1 MTKIIVVSYRKITIM
16 MIMMK
21 MKITATKATV
31 TITTTKNNKTILG
44 IYHEGYLLKNE
55 KRACA
60 SASASASAC
69 PYERK
74 RMSECEGS
82 LYTECS
88 YECQRCIRTDVSPR
102 GRDLARPFTQVGTI
116 VLKKSPLPRHRRPS
130 LVSRRRKAR
139 SK

>member
-1 MTKIIVVSYRKITIM
+1 MKIKII
-16 MIMMK
+16 
-21 MKITATKATV
+21 ATKATMII
-31 TITTTKNNKTILG
+31 ITTTINNKTIIS

-55 KRACA
+55 KKRAC
-60 SASASASAC
+60 ASASAC
-69 PYERK
+69 PYERTPT
-74 RMSECEGS
+74 SECEES

-88 YECQRCIRTDVSPR
+88 CECQRCIRTDVSPR